1 VAMNNLGTAHAGL
14 SGTGAL
20 AAIGNMGRVQIYAKT
35 GTLRTR
41 KDRPPTSRI
50 LIALVVEGSK
60 PHGLV
65 LALFVER
72 ATEGDA
78 TRLIGHF
85 ISANRRALERVLAQ

>member
-1 VAMNNLGTAHAGL
+1 LK
-14 SGTGAL
+14 
-20 AAIGNMGRVQIYAKT
+20 R
-35 GTLRTR
+35 
-41 KDRPPTSRI
+41 
-50 LIALVVEGSK
+50 SK

-85 ISANRRALERVLAQ
+85 ISANRRELERVLAQ